1 MEERI
6 RKIYEADPSGKLLG
20 TSLEAYMLML
30 IRTYDAEQDI
40 YNSFDE
46 MIERY
51 EIELE
56 TE

>member
-6 RKIYEADPSGKLLG
+6 RKIYEFDVDKHNITFEEYISYLFK
-20 TSLEAYMLML
+20 
-30 IRTYDAEQDI
+30 TYDVEKDI

-51 EIELE
+51 EVELGII
-56 TE
+56 